1 VDGFFGYGKTHG
13 GGGSFGSGSSGNQP
27 WCTNW
32 FLTHFHADHYKGL
45 TKSTPGVGC
54 KIWCSRPTAEL
65 CIVKLGIQKERLRV
79 VDVGRPFKVEG
90 VSVTFVDANHC
101 PGAVMIIFDD
111 IPNGSGNGSGTSVA
125 TSYQNGPVLATGDCR
140 FHSGMLNCPLLQ
152 ALSAKKPA
160 VMLDTT
166 YCDPKVRIGPFPNL
180 TTVYW

>member
-1 VDGFFGYGKTHG
+1 M
-13 GGGSFGSGSSGNQP
+13 
-27 WCTNW
+27 
-32 FLTHFHADHYKGL
+32 
-45 TKSTPGVGC
+45 
-54 KIWCSRPTAEL
+54 
-65 CIVKLGIQKERLRV
+65 KLGIQKERLRV

-111 IPNGSGNGSGTSVA
+111 IPNGSGNGSGASVA

-166 YCDPKVRIGPFPNL
+166 YCDPKVRVGPFPNL